1 LGVNP
6 TCREG
11 GWGRK
16 LLSAVLSESRARGAE
31 TYDAKI
37 AEDNDTSDTTLRM
50 HKNLG
55 FILIDSAP
63 DFTIQDGKRFEFMVQ
78 HVKIS
83 LMTI

>member
-1 LGVNP
+1 M
-6 TCREG
+6 
-11 GWGRK
+11 GRK

-31 TYDAKI
+31 TYDATI

-55 FILIDSAP
+55 FVLVDSTP
-63 DFTIQDGKRFEFMVQ
+63 DFTIRDGERIEFITH
-78 HVKIS
+78 HVRIS